1 MTQVTYL
8 LAIDQGTTST
18 RAMVFNH
25 KGEVVSV
32 AQKPFAQHFPEAGWV
47 EHDPEDIW
55 RDTVSMCRDALFQ
68 KRLNAKQIAA
78 IGITNQ
84 RETTVVWNRETGKEV
99 YRAIVWQ
106 DRRTA
111 DFCKELKTKGLEPA
125 VHDKT
130 GLLLDP
136 YFSATK
142 VHWILENVPGARQ
155 LADEGK
161 LAFGTIDCFLLWHLT
176 GGKVHATDATNAS
189 RTMLFNIHT
198 QQWDKELLQ
207 WFKVPASML
216 PEVKDS
222 SADYGHTVPDL
233 FGTSIAIA
241 AIAGDQQAA
250 TVGQACFAPG
260 MMKSTYGTGA
270 FMMLN
275 TGTTA
280 VSSKNRL
287 LTTVAYRLNGEVTY
301 AVEGGVFIA
310 GAVVQWLR
318 DKMKIINK
326 SAESEVLAKSVE
338 DTMGVYFVPAFT
350 GLGAPFWD
358 PHATGMI
365 TGLTRNSERA
375 HIVRAALEA
384 VGYCTRDL
392 LSAMYADGTQKL
404 SSLRVD
410 GGMVANNW
418 MCQFLADILQ
428 VDVERPV
435 VAETT
440 ALGAAYLAGLQVG
453 VFDSLDQLSNLWQCQ
468 QRFAVKMQPT
478 QQQKLYSGW
487 EQAVK
492 RVLTHG

>member
-1 MTQVTYL
+1 MTTSYL

-18 RAMVFNH
+18 RAMVFNT
-25 KGEVVSV
+25 KGQVVSV
-32 AQKPFAQHFPEAGWV
+32 SQKTFAQHFPNQGWV
-47 EHDPEDIW
+47 EHNPEDIW
-55 RDTVSMCRDALFQ
+55 RDTVSVCRDALFQ

-99 YRAIVWQ
+99 YPAIVWQ

-111 DFCKELKTKGLEPA
+111 DYCKSLKDKGLEKI
-125 VHDKT
+125 VQEKT

-136 YFSATK
+136 YFSGTK
-142 VHWILENVPGARQ
+142 IHWILENVDGARQ
-155 LADEGK
+155 LAEAGK

-176 GGKVHATDATNAS
+176 GGKLHATDATNAS
-189 RTMLFNIHT
+189 RTLLFNIVT
-198 QQWDKELLQ
+198 QQWDTELL
-207 WFKVPASML
+207 KMLNIPASML

-222 SADYGHTVPDL
+222 SADYGHTTPDL
-233 FGTSIAIA
+233 FGTSIPIG

-275 TGTTA
+275 TGSEI
-280 VSSKNRL
+280 VHSKNRL
-287 LTTVAYRLNGEVTY
+287 LTTVAYRLNGQVTY
-301 AVEGGVFIA
+301 ALEGSVFIA

-318 DKMKIINK
+318 DKMQIISK
-326 SAESEVLAKSVE
+326 SAESETLAKSVE

-350 GLGAPFWD
+350 GLGSPYWD

-365 TGLTRNSERA
+365 TGLTRNAEKA

-392 LSAMYADGTQKL
+392 LSAMYADGAQHLKT
-404 SSLRVD
+404 LRVD

-428 VDVERPV
+428 VSVERPV

-453 VFDSLDQLSNLWQCQ
+453 VFDSLDQLSALWKSD
-468 QRFAVKMQPT
+468 QRFEVKMKAD
-478 QQQKLYSGW
+478 QQQKLYGGW
-487 EQAVK
+487 ELAVK
-492 RVLTHG
+492 QVLTHA